1 MVSITRQP
9 IKIPDEYGLP
19 QELVASVLQK
29 ADPCEKVIKLTDH
42 GITVLD
48 FNTKQVIRN
57 IKSKYYF
64 KLSVSNCGTYA
75 AGSDEYYPVDIW
87 NINTGLPVKIE
98 CTFENIFSSPLHTF
112 SLNNELLVTYKNS
125 IYSYE
130 FSVEKNSFI
139 INHVY
144 QIPDALTIILYITHN
159 KYEHT
164 FACALDSGKVYIFN
178 SLTKTILSH
187 NISINL
193 VDDYIMSLIFARKI
207 LIVVANDIKM
217 IFNLTTNSNVM
228 VQKPKTNSRS
238 VLYYINITKFY
249 LLPCLTKAIGSSH
262 GLSLMWDVN
271 TGRIIKRVN
280 ISVFFG
286 LTGTTPEGTKLVSCD
301 RHKNII
307 NIIDLINL

>member
-9 IKIPDEYGLP
+9 IKIPDECGLP
-19 QELVASVLQK
+19 QELVKAILEK
-29 ADPCEKVIKLTDH
+29 ADMCEKVIKLTDN
-42 GITVLD
+42 GISVFD
-48 FNTKQVIRN
+48 FNTQTLIRN

-64 KLSVSNCGTYA
+64 KLSVSMCGIFA
-75 AGSDEYYPVDIW
+75 VGSNEHYPVDIW
-87 NINTGLPVKIE
+87 NINTGLAIKIE
-98 CTFENIFSSPLHTF
+98 GTFENYISTPLHTF

-130 FSVEKNSFI
+130 FSEAHDCFI

-144 QIPDALTIILYITHN
+144 KIPDEHGVIIYITHN

-178 SLTKTILSH
+178 SLTKTIISH
-187 NISINL
+187 DISINL
-193 VDDYIMSLIFARKI
+193 VDDYIMSLTFAKKI
-207 LIVVANDIKM
+207 LFVVANDIKL
-217 IFNLTTNSNVM
+217 IFNLTTGSNVM

-238 VLYYINITKFY
+238 VLYYINISEFY
-249 LLPCLTKAIGSSH
+249 LLPCLTKAIGFSH
-262 GLSLMWDVN
+262 GLSLIWDVK

-280 ISVFFG
+280 MSLFFG
-286 LTGTTPEGTKLVSCD
+286 LNATTPEGTKLVSCD
-301 RHKNII
+301 RHKDII